1 MKKVGFIDYYL
12 DEWHANKYPAWLKE
26 KSGGEFEVKYAYA
39 AIEPPME
46 GKISNKEWAESKGV
60 ELVGSIAELLEKS
73 DCIVVLAPDDPQMH
87 YELSKDAVVT
97 GKPVYI
103 DKTFSLTREDAAK
116 MFSLAEQH
124 CAPCFST
131 SALRFSEAL
140 QNTDKSGIRD
150 VVSVGVAI
158 GAENYLIH
166 QLEPIAVLMGMDVE
180 KVHYQGDGE
189 NCRWDLIYC
198 DGRTAAVNFMKGWS
212 TYAFQIKRDGV
223 KGATL
228 LEINDFFWDGLIDS
242 MLAMFR
248 TGEIPVSHS
257 ETLSIIRVLEGCLA
271 AQKKAG
277 EWIVLE

>member
-1 MKKVGFIDYYL
+1 MGVML
-12 DEWHANKYPAWLKE
+12 LN
-26 KSGGEFEVKYAYA
+26 S
-39 AIEPPME
+39 IE
-46 GKISNKEWAESKGV
+46 
-60 ELVGSIAELLEKS
+60 ELVALS
-73 DCIVVLAPDDPQMH
+73 DCIIVLAPDDPRQH
-87 YELSKDAVVT
+87 WQLAQAALES

-103 DKTFSLTREDAAK
+103 DKTFSLTREDGAK

-124 CAPCFST
+124 RAPCFST
-131 SALRFSEAL
+131 SALRFSKAL
-140 QNTDKSGIRD
+140 QHTDKSGIRD
-150 VVSVGVAI
+150 IVSVGVAI

-180 KVHYQGDGE
+180 KVRYQGDGE
-189 NCRWDLIYC
+189 NCRWDLNYC
-198 DGRTAAVNFMKGWS
+198 DGRTAAINFMKGWS

-257 ETLSIIRVLEGCLA
+257 ETLSIISVLEGYLA